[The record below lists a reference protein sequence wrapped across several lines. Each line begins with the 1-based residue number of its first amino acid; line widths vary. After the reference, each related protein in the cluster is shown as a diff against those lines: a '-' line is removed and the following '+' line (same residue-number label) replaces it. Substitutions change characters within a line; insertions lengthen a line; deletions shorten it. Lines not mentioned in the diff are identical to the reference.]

1 MVKVKPEQIKLI
13 MKVKKVGLVQ
23 MAKELGVTRQAIHG
37 IMSGKPVSG
46 KLIGRLIQYSGLDF
60 SDIFFI
66 DDITLESD
74 INFNAN
80 PSDLPQDESFTPRKG
95 KSSSR
100 QKSNV
105 LAGNKKAHENK

>member
-66 DDITLESD
+66 DDITLASTN
-74 INFNAN
+74 ILAPIPKN
-80 PSDLPQDESFTPRKG
+80 SPQDETLPPETMNHSG
-95 KSSSR
+95 KKK
-100 QKSNV
+100 QAV
-105 LAGNKKAHENK
+105 L

>member
-23 MAKELGVTRQAIHG
+23 MSKELGVTRQAIHG

-66 DDITLESD
+66 DDITLASVNNLHAIPQD
-74 INFNAN
+74 
-80 PSDLPQDESFTPRKG
+80 SPQDETLPPETMNHTG
-95 KSSSR
+95 K
-100 QKSNV
+100 
-105 LAGNKKAHENK
+105 KKEAAL